1 MMIRLYRQIL
11 FSPVLLSF
19 LLLLPCQSAH
29 AGIPTD
35 QLKQSIDAVLA
46 VLKNKELRQPGKEV
60 ERRAEIRK
68 IVSDRFDFRE
78 MARSALALNWRQ
90 RTPGEKK
97 EFVSLFGDL
106 IEDDY
111 IRKVERY
118 SGEKVEYV
126 DEFVYDH
133 NALVRTKVITKT
145 NTEIPIDYMLLKKG
159 AKWWVYDV
167 KIEGVSLVNNYRT
180 QFEDVIDSS
189 SYKDLV
195 SRLKEKVRRE

>member
-1 MMIRLYRQIL
+1 MIKLHRQI
-11 FSPVLLSF
+11 FFPVLACF
-19 LLLLPCQSAH
+19 LLLTSCQYAY
-29 AGIPTD
+29 AGEPTD

-46 VLKNKELRQPGKEV
+46 VLTNRELRQPGKEA

-68 IVSDRFDFRE
+68 IVYDRFDFRE

-90 RTPGEKK
+90 RTPEEKK
-97 EFVSLFGDL
+97 EFVALFGDL
-106 IEDDY
+106 IEDTY

-118 SGEKVEYV
+118 SGEKVLYG
-126 DEFVYDH
+126 DEFVHDH

-180 QFEDVIDSS
+180 QFEDIIASS

-195 SRLKEKVRRE
+195 SRLKKKVSRE